1 MATLEIIQWGILSV
15 HTFLLAC
22 ILWWLAHIEFRAIR
36 NATRYSG
43 GVFVPSVPR
52 SPITEPCPPPSRK

>member
-43 GVFVPSVPR
+43 DMFALD
-52 SPITEPCPPPSRK
+52 PPSKK